1 MMSKTRLH
9 MYILYFG
16 KIEKFQQFQHPNISY
31 SPTKGKTKHIWEKER
46 INLMKNS

>member
-16 KIEKFQQFQHPNISY
+16 KIEKFQQFQQFQHPNISY
-31 SPTKGKTKHIWEKER
+31 SPKRETQR
-46 INLMKNS
+46 APA